1 MSHMTIIEERL
12 QMADLL
18 VRGPLFVELLGEV
31 TLLPD
36 DLRCELLRVERELDA
51 QFRVEVDKWI

>member
-1 MSHMTIIEERL
+1 
-12 QMADLL
+12 MADLL